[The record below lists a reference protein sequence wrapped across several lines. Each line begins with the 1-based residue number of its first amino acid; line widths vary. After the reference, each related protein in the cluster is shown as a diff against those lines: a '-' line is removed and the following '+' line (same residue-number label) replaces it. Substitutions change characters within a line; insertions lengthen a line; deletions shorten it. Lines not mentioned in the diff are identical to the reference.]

1 MQFSPHYKVNN
12 NFMAGE
18 HHVLT
23 YHMLLFRARL
33 KKNLLLFQSMLPPT
47 EEGFVVRLITDGQ
60 AAVTVQLEAI

>member
-1 MQFSPHYKVNN
+1 
-12 NFMAGE
+12 MAGE

-23 YHMLLFRARL
+23 YHMLLFRAKL